1 MPGFAAV
8 VVITLRMSLTAGA
21 LGAAA
26 GMVGDALDK
35 GAEQWLGLG
44 STRNIRHNQS
54 LPEFGHETAASDF
67 LFRSFRHSLI
77 PRYFEFRCLWISS
90 NRCFRYS
97 RYSCC
102 NLGSLGEP

>member
-1 MPGFAAV
+1 MSGLLQDLRYALRQLRNAGIRRRRCDYFADV
-8 VVITLRMSLTAGA
+8 PHRGRTCPNLVMKPR
-21 LGAAA
+21 
-26 GMVGDALDK
+26 
-35 GAEQWLGLG
+35 
-44 STRNIRHNQS
+44 
-54 LPEFGHETAASDF
+54 PSDF

-102 NLGSLGEP
+102 NLGSLGEL